1 MCTPEPLDARS
12 GHAIRVYDGA
22 MAGRTVGVE
31 EELFLIDPATRRAR
45 PSSGE
50 VLAEHHRRRVAQPV
64 SRSQLGTEL
73 FQHQLEAR
81 TEPSLA
87 LSSVGAQLLDARGAA
102 GEVARS
108 LGLATVAVGTVPLID
123 DVRLT
128 PDDRYADMVARY
140 ADVARHSGT
149 CGLHVHVAIESAEEG
164 VAIIDRI
171 GPWLPTLR
179 AASANSP
186 YADGRDTGYASWRT
200 QLWSRWPSA
209 GATASFSSLSAYRQL
224 CQELMEYGAAR
235 DPRML
240 YFDARLSA
248 RHPTVEV
255 RVFDVCTDPADSVF
269 LAALVR
275 GLVEH
280 AARGWRSG
288 DEPPAWRAE
297 ALRAA
302 HWRASR
308 FGLTEML
315 VHPGLR
321 RPAPGADVLAA
332 LASHIREEL
341 EETGDTA
348 LVDDGL
354 RRALLGGGA
363 VQQRAAYA
371 RTGTIE
377 GVVDDLVE
385 RSEAVWTSR
394 DAREVTQAGDTP

>member
-1 MCTPEPLDARS
+1 
-12 GHAIRVYDGA
+12 

-31 EELFLIDPATRRAR
+31 EELFLIDPSTRRAR
-45 PSSGE
+45 PRSGE
-50 VLAEHHRRRVAQPV
+50 VLAELHRRRVAQPAPGCHLD
-64 SRSQLGTEL
+64 REL

-81 TEPSLA
+81 TDPSLA
-87 LSSVGAQLLDARGAA
+87 LNSVRAQLLAARASA

-108 LGLATVAVGTVPLID
+108 LGLAAVAVGTVPLID

-128 PDDRYADMVARY
+128 PNDRYADMVVRY

-149 CGLHVHVAIESAEEG
+149 CGMHVHVAIANAEEG
-164 VAIIDRI
+164 VAVIDRI
-171 GPWLPTLR
+171 GPWLPILR

-186 YADGRDTGYASWRT
+186 YADGRDTGYASWRS

-209 GATASFSSLSAYRQL
+209 GATAPFSSLSAYRQL
-224 CQELMEYGAAR
+224 CQDLMEYGAAR

-255 RVFDVCTDPADSVF
+255 RVFDVCTNPADSVF
-269 LAALVR
+269 LAGLVR

-280 AARGWRSG
+280 AARSWRSG

-315 VHPGLR
+315 VHPGLG
-321 RPAPGADVLAA
+321 RPAAAAEVLTA
-332 LASHIREEL
+332 LVSHVREEL

-348 LVDDGL
+348 LVDEGL

-371 RTGTIE
+371 RSGAIE

-394 DAREVTQAGDTP
+394 DAREVTQAGDTA

>member
-1 MCTPEPLDARS
+1 
-12 GHAIRVYDGA
+12 
-22 MAGRTVGVE
+22 MAARTVGVE

-50 VLAEHHRRRVAQPV
+50 VLAEHHRRRVTQPT
-64 SRSQLGTEL
+64 SRSHLGTEL

-81 TEPSLA
+81 TEPCLA
-87 LSSVGAQLLDARGAA
+87 LSSVEAQLLAARGSA

-108 LGLATVAVGTVPLID
+108 LGLATVAVGTVPLGD
-123 DVRLT
+123 DVLLT

-149 CGLHVHVAIESAEEG
+149 CGMHVHVAIESAEEG

-186 YADGRDTGYASWRT
+186 YADGRDTGYASWRS

-209 GATASFSSLSAYRQL
+209 GATAPFSSLSAYRQL

-308 FGLTEML
+308 FGLTDML

-321 RPAPGADVLAA
+321 RPAPAADVLAA
-332 LASHIREEL
+332 LVSHVREEL

-348 LVDDGL
+348 LVDEGL

-363 VQQRAAYA
+363 VQQRAAYD
-371 RTGTIE
+371 RTGAIE

-394 DAREVTQAGDTP
+394 DVRQVTQAGDTP